1 MSAQL
6 FREAERAFQG
16 GDLGRADELCSQS
29 LAADPNDA
37 PATLLR
43 GLIAA
48 RRSDFDAAIGWLKK
62 ALVLSPNDYV
72 AYLWLP
78 IALRDAGRHLES
90 IQVGE
95 QARALWPTDPEIL
108 ANLALGYY
116 SLNDFKHCEE
126 RLLEALRF
134 QPRNLALSLKLGS
147 LYERL
152 GREEE
157 AAKAYS
163 AAINV
168 APGSEDGYVKLVRLL
183 ISHGNYKQAIERCE
197 AGLRII
203 PRSARIHLTLA
214 QALRG
219 VQEMELAEEHLR
231 KAIALD
237 SRIILAAALWLN
249 EDGRFEDAAALFRDS
264 ISQRPEQGTAYYGLL
279 IGRKVTEADR
289 PLLEEMRDLAK
300 RPSLAIREKAALHY
314 GLGKASNDLGEYE
327 MAMKHFDAGN
337 ALKYQVFLEGKGF
350 GSEEFGAAARKTEAM
365 FTRDFM
371 ERHRS
376 LGSESDLPIFVIS
389 MIRSGTTLLEQII
402 ASHPEVGGAG
412 EQRFWGSEYPRIVDL
427 DAQTFNED
435 RFSMARD
442 RYLQVLRGLQP
453 EARRITDK
461 MPMNYVCAGLLHLAY
476 PKSPILH
483 IRRRSIDTALSIYMT
498 DLASPP
504 EFAHNKRNIVKALRE
519 YELVMD
525 HWRQVL
531 PSKSFMEVQY
541 EDLVADQEVW
551 TRKILEFCGLEWSD
565 SCLEF
570 HKHERK
576 VSTPSLWQVR
586 QPIYRDSVDKWRRYE
601 PWLGEFAELLPQTS
615 PEN

>member
-1 MSAQL
+1 MNARL
-6 FREAERAFQG
+6 FLEAERAFQI
-16 GDLGRADELCSQS
+16 GDLGRADQLCSQS

-48 RRSDFDAAIGWLKK
+48 RRSDFDAAIGWLNK
-62 ALVLSPNDYV
+62 ALILSPNDYI

-78 IALRDAGRHLES
+78 RALRDAGRHLES
-90 IQVGE
+90 IQIGE
-95 QARALWPTDPEIL
+95 RARALWPTDPEIL

-116 SLNDFKHCEE
+116 TLNDFTRCEE

-152 GREEE
+152 GRDED
-157 AAKAYS
+157 AAKAYATAVS
-163 AAINV
+163 F

-219 VQEMELAEEHLR
+219 VQEIEMAEEHLR

-237 SRIILAAALWLN
+237 SQIVLAAALWLN
-249 EDGRFEDAAALFRDS
+249 EDGRFEDAAALFRES
-264 ISQRPEQGTAYYGLL
+264 MAQRPEQGTAYYGLL
-279 IGRKVTEADR
+279 LGRKVTEADR
-289 PLLEEMRDLAK
+289 PMLGEMQELAQ

-327 MAMKHFDAGN
+327 MAMKHFDVGN

-350 GSEEFGAAARKTEAM
+350 GSEESGAAARKTAAM
-365 FTRDFM
+365 FTSDFM
-371 ERHRS
+371 ERNRS
-376 LGSESDLPIFVIS
+376 LGSESNLPIFVIS

-427 DAQTFNED
+427 EAKTFDQD
-435 RFSMARD
+435 RFGTARD
-442 RYLQVLRGLQP
+442 RYLHVLRGLQP
-453 EARRITDK
+453 DARRITDK

-476 PKSPILH
+476 PKSPIIH
-483 IRRRSIDTALSIYMT
+483 IRRRPIDTALSIYMT

-504 EFAHNKRNIVKALRE
+504 EFAHNKLNIVNALRE

-525 HWRQVL
+525 HWRHLL
-531 PSKSFMEVQY
+531 PPESFFEVRY
-541 EDLVADQEVW
+541 EDLVADQEYW

-570 HKHERK
+570 HKNERK

-601 PWLGEFAELLPQTS
+601 PWLGEFAQLLDES
-615 PEN
+615 CS